1 MTTAACHPAQADRF
15 LRRARAPT
23 AGNPPAV
30 AASRPPDAIA
40 ASAACLRQTPLLRG
54 RRRWLLLPTL
64 RCL

>member
-1 MTTAACHPAQADRF
+1 MGTTACHPTKAVRF

-40 ASAACLRQTPLLRG
+40 ASAAGLR
-54 RRRWLLLPTL
+54 
-64 RCL
+64 

>member
-1 MTTAACHPAQADRF
+1 MTTDACHPVKPVRF

-40 ASAACLRQTPLLRG
+40 ASAACLR
-54 RRRWLLLPTL
+54 
-64 RCL
+64 